1 MRMQAYLS
9 FVAVAVVVSS
19 SVAFASDFDG
29 TWATPKH
36 NRQIKIANGVPKYY
50 VFQNHMNGASN
61 PVTSGKTIKFKVSDG
76 SAVTMTL
83 TGPKTAH
90 GTWSGRG
97 LHNEFDLTRQ

>member
-1 MRMQAYLS
+1 
-9 FVAVAVVVSS
+9 
-19 SVAFASDFDG
+19 
-29 TWATPKH
+29 
-36 NRQIKIANGVPKYY
+36 
-50 VFQNHMNGASN
+50 MNGASN